1 MNLSF
6 CVIFLNTVW
15 GGVKLLWENVGLVV
29 DMLDELAIS
38 PVPELLLILG
48 GVMALFVAIKGGQK
62 QGLGASLSGLGFFIG
77 ALLILGGARIIV
89 SGSFTVEVYGTL
101 LIVGVGLFFRVFY
114 KVPVAF
120 IVSSILALI
129 AFLVISVFTLN
140 LVYVAIGT
148 LGVFL
153 VCFFVVGS
161 MEVVVDSV
169 GRLLGWRPVLLIL
182 GVVALLMAGRLLF

>member
-1 MNLSF
+1 ML
-6 CVIFLNTVW
+6 LNTV
-15 GGVKLLWENVGLVV
+15 GGGLKFLCGIMRLVI

-48 GVMALFVAIKGGQK
+48 GVVAVFIAIKGGQK
-62 QGLGASLSGLGFFIG
+62 GLGASLSGLGFVIG
-77 ALLILGGARIIV
+77 ALLILGGVRIIV
-89 SGSFTVEVYGTL
+89 SGSFSVEVYGTL
-101 LIVGVGLFFRVFY
+101 LILGVGLFFRVLH
-114 KVPVAF
+114 KVPVAL
-120 IVSSILALI
+120 IASSILALI
-129 AFLVISVFTLN
+129 AFLVISVFTIN

-169 GRLLGWRPVLLIL
+169 GRLLGWRPVLLVL
-182 GVVALLMAGRLLF
+182 GMLALLIAGGRLL

>member
-6 CVIFLNTVW
+6 CVIFLNTV
-15 GGVKLLWENVGLVV
+15 GRVKFLWESEGLVV
-29 DMLDELAIS
+29 DMLEELAIS

-77 ALLILGGARIIV
+77 ALLILGGARIIF

-101 LIVGVGLFFRVFY
+101 LILGVGLFFRVFY